1 MLAAVGLAWLVIEL
15 GLIRRISVLTRR
27 AKAVSRDV
35 LADRGVSELQVADL
49 RGSDELGILAGALA
63 DLLQRVKED
72 MRRERLRAEREKD
85 LWHAVGHEIM
95 SPLQSLMALHG
106 APDDPSGRYV
116 QRMQQAVRVLYGSA
130 SPSEAFETTT
140 LELQPVD
147 LHEFLRNVAANAPH
161 AGIEQVVFEAEP
173 GLDEVVVRADE
184 YSLEDVVTHVLR
196 NADRYRPAGT
206 PIALHLGLSE
216 GWAEL
221 RIHNQGP
228 PIAPEMIDRI
238 FEYGVSEPAA
248 GALADNGGRR
258 GQGLFVAKTYMAKM
272 GGTIRA
278 LNLPGGVAFVLA
290 LPHVGG

>member
-1 MLAAVGLAWLVIEL
+1 
-15 GLIRRISVLTRR
+15 
-27 AKAVSRDV
+27 
-35 LADRGVSELQVADL
+35 VADL
-49 RGSDELGILAGALA
+49 RGPDELGILAGALA

-106 APDDPSGRYV
+106 APGDPSGRYI

-130 SPSEAFETTT
+130 SPSEAFESTT
-140 LELQPVD
+140 LALQPLD
-147 LHEFLRNVAANAPH
+147 LHEFLRHVAGNAPH
-161 AGIEQVVFEAEP
+161 AGIAGVVLQVQP
-173 GLDEVVVRADE
+173 GLAEVTVRADE

-196 NADRYRPAGT
+196 NADRYRPPGT
-206 PIALHLGLSE
+206 EIELRLQADE
-216 GWAEL
+216 GWAEV

-228 PIAPEMIDRI
+228 PIAPELMDRI
-238 FEYGVSEPAA
+238 FEYGVSEDPADA
-248 GALADNGGRR
+248 AAEGAHR

-278 LNLPGGVAFVLA
+278 HNVDGGVAFVLA
-290 LPHVGG
+290 LPRAAG